1 MEEDS
6 SMMDVINPEE
16 IEVSEGDVLIDQS
29 RAISAITVSS
39 CLQKVLTK

>member
-29 RAISAITVSS
+29 RATPAITVSS